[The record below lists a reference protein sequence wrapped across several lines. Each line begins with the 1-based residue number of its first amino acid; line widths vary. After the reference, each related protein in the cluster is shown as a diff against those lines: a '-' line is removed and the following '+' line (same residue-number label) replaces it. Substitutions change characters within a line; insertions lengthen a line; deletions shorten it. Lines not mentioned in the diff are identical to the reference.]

1 MPHSMRASWP
11 TDVQREDLLRV
22 VSSWL
27 GNSPQIARQ
36 SYLLVLEDD
45 FARASNAKR
54 REKES

>member
-1 MPHSMRASWP
+1 MRASWP
-11 TDVQREDLLRV
+11 TDVQREALLRV

-45 FARASNAKR
+45 FARAAGAKR